1 MKKKKKKT
9 KKKNKGDIIN
19 KIKEKKKN
27 VVKIK
32 RKEMYLFCQ
41 SKRLETPRFLETW
54 SKTIVHHKATTK
66 SSE

>member
-1 MKKKKKKT
+1 MKKKKKKQ
-9 KKKNKGDIIN
+9 KKKKKGKLIPRL
-19 KIKEKKKN
+19 KKKKKMLVN
-27 VVKIK
+27 KKYEKINF
-32 RKEMYLFCQ
+32 FCQ